1 MKKMTITEQWDYL
14 VCNGYVQEDTLR
26 LLSYVYGYSQ
36 EMIDSAVYA
45 LTGYND
51 IYQLIESEK

>member
-1 MKKMTITEQWDYL
+1 MTIQEQWDYL
-14 VCNGYVQEDTLR
+14 VDNGYVQDDSLR
-26 LLSYVYGYSQ
+26 LLSCVYGYSQ

-51 IYQLIESEK
+51 IYQLIESEE